1 MEGVDALLAVARR
14 IRSMQDAGAVR
25 SPKRYSDVQFV
36 RRHPDLGST
45 KTYKRI
51 LNGDVNDLDVGRWL
65 VKYRSVLEVLETT
78 GDDQDE
84 AERRLEEL
92 TTVNRVRMA
101 VTEAMREKG
110 NSRFVLVEGGS
121 GSGKTEAIRALMDTY
136 GRRVLLCEVD
146 ESWKESVPAML
157 RGILH
162 QAFGVEPDM
171 SASASSMFADLK
183 GRLSASRTAL
193 VLDEAHHLGP
203 KSLNMVKSII
213 NQTPGEV
220 IALAMHTLWEKLEK
234 KSYEEARQ
242 LTQNRLSE
250 RVVFGHKPDAAD
262 VRMLLRDRLDADE
275 ALLKKVAGPLREQAA
290 VHGHLNFVNLVCRR
304 ARRLAGD
311 GAAVDV
317 ECIAEAM
324 QQVIETR

>member
-1 MEGVDALLAVARR
+1 V
-14 IRSMQDAGAVR
+14 I
-25 SPKRYSDVQFV
+25 
-36 RRHPDLGST
+36 
-45 KTYKRI
+45 
-51 LNGDVNDLDVGRWL
+51 
-65 VKYRSVLEVLETT
+65 
-78 GDDQDE
+78 
-84 AERRLEEL
+84 
-92 TTVNRVRMA
+92 
-101 VTEAMREKG
+101 
-110 NSRFVLVEGGS
+110 
-121 GSGKTEAIRALMDTY
+121 
-136 GRRVLLCEVD
+136 
-146 ESWKESVPAML
+146 
-157 RGILH
+157 
-162 QAFGVEPDM
+162 
-171 SASASSMFADLK
+171 
-183 GRLSASRTAL
+183 
-193 VLDEAHHLGP
+193 DEAHHMGP
-203 KSLNMVKSII
+203 KTLNMVKSII

-220 IALAMHTLWEKLEK
+220 VALAMETLWKKLEK
-234 KSYEEARQ
+234 GAYEEARQ